1 MILQLKGLAIQLDFN
16 IMFDAKDKDK
26 ITNVKSNKIHFHTS
40 INKADLLE
48 KFQRVGN
55 IHDHV
60 LNQLSVL
67 LQTEVQNIQ
76 VQKASQSNASN
87 VGIQ

>member
-1 MILQLKGLAIQLDFN
+1 M
-16 IMFDAKDKDK
+16 
-26 ITNVKSNKIHFHTS
+26 VKEVGRTMRRGREI
-40 INKADLLE
+40 
-48 KFQRVGN
+48 GN